1 MTDYYVRSTDG
12 NDSDNGLTWATA
24 KATLY
29 EAANTA
35 AIGDSIYVSN
45 AHSETITWTAY
56 GQVGKI
62 ISPPYKS
69 RVICVD
75 DTSGEPPTVLANT
88 ATVNFVLDMAVPE
101 DYNDVVGLSWDGVYD
116 ANLDAFLNRTGY
128 VHGINFTSDSIGDT
142 GIVWNYV
149 YVNTGT
155 WNECTF
161 YSKKTTTDECYLK
174 VTSDGPAIKCGF
186 KTDVDIPISM
196 AGLTV
201 AKDCYL
207 MSGSLESLANSDYVV
222 EAPGF
227 FHGFDF
233 SARSNTTKELIDSS
247 SGLKNVITPT
257 GFTGEIAAFAGGWY
271 YNYHQVNTVTGHICE
286 SDTGKRYHDTSVY
299 RDDGATDGTTRF
311 SHRYVS
317 DIFDTTKEN
326 PHVALSAPIAI
337 WNDVVDIPVTVRM
350 EVYANSQG
358 SGTNGAFQN
367 DELWLGVDYLRTSN
381 TVLIGHASSC
391 KHPLASVADVPSSTK
406 TWTGGAAGW
415 DAQKLTVTFTPKQA
429 GFLYCYLHLGKSN
442 TVVYACPKLEVTS

>member
-35 AIGDSIYVSN
+35 AIGDTIYVSN
-45 AHSETITWTAY
+45 AHSETTTWTAY

-69 RVICVD
+69 RIICVD
-75 DTSGEPPTVLANT
+75 DTSGEPPTTLANT
-88 ATVNFVLDMAVPE
+88 ATVNFVLDIAIPE
-101 DYNDVVGLSWDGVYD
+101 EYGDVTGLNWDGLYD
-116 ANLDAFLNRTGY
+116 ANLDAFLGETGY

-142 GIVWNYV
+142 GVLSNGV
-149 YVNTGT
+149 YIGAAFFND
-155 WNECTF
+155 CTF
-161 YSKKTTTDECYLK
+161 YSKKTTTDECTIWMTAYNSA
-174 VTSDGPAIKCGF
+174 TKCGF
-186 KTDVDIPISM
+186 KTDVDAPID
-196 AGLTV
+196 LDNITLV
-201 AKDCYL
+201 KDCYL
-207 MSGSLESLANSDYVV
+207 MSGSLESLANTDYVV
-222 EAPGF
+222 AAPSF
-227 FHGFDF
+227 LHGFDF
-233 SARSNTTKELIDSS
+233 SARSNTTYPLLDSAD
-247 SGLKNVITPT
+247 LKNLITPT
-257 GFTGEIAAFAGGWY
+257 GFTGEISRYPGGWWF
-271 YNYHQVNTVTGHICE
+271 NYHQVNTVTSHIYE
-286 SDTGKRYHDTSVY
+286 DEAGKRYTDTSVY

-317 DIFDTTKEN
+317 DIFDTTIHS
-326 PHVALSAPIAI
+326 PFVALGAPIAI

-391 KHPLASVADVPSSTK
+391 RHPLASVADVPSSTK

-415 DAQKLTVTFTPKQA
+415 DAQKLIVTFTPKQA
-429 GFLYCYLHLGKSN
+429 GFLYCYLHLAKSN